1 MISNYPYYGLP
12 NYMNYFKNSSPA
24 FNQPYIHNPPSY
36 TSKPVTQN
44 YTFSSPYSKNTAKF
58 SNQPQFSHSSNV
70 SRDSPIFNILG
81 LNLYFD
87 DLLILCLIFFL
98 FSEKV
103 NDYFLILILFLLLMD

>member
-1 MISNYPYYGLP
+1 MIPNYPYYGLP

-24 FNQPYIHNPPSY
+24 FNQPYIHNSPSH
-36 TSKPVTQN
+36 TSKPVTPN
-44 YTFSSPYSKNTAKF
+44 YTFSSPFSKNTAKF

-70 SRDSPIFNILG
+70 SRGSPIFNILG

>member
-1 MISNYPYYGLP
+1 MIPNYPYYGLP
-12 NYMNYFKNSSPA
+12 NYMNYFKNSSST

-36 TSKPVTQN
+36 TSKPVTPN
-44 YTFSSPYSKNTAKF
+44 YTFSSPYSKNTNKF
-58 SNQPQFSHSSNV
+58 SNQPQISPSPNISK
-70 SRDSPIFNILG
+70 DSPIFNILG

-98 FSEKV
+98 FTEKT